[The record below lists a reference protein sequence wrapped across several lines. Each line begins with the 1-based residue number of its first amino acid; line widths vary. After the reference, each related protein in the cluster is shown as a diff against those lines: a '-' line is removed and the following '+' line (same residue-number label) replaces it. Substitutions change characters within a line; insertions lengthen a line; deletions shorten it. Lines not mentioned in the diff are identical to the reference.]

1 MSRVLIIGGYGGF
14 GGRLSRRLLAAGH
27 EVIIGGRRL
36 DEAQRFCSAHPRA
49 WPVLV
54 DRSRNILR
62 LLFELQPG
70 TVIDAAGP
78 FQRSGYAVPEACIAA
93 GCDYLDLA
101 DARDFVVGIEHLDQ
115 AAAAAGVAIISGAS
129 TVPALSSAVALR
141 LAQAFDRVDK
151 VEIALSAATH
161 STANLS
167 VAKAVLSYV
176 GKEIMLPGGTR
187 SRGWQSLRRRRYQI
201 SGHIPLDRLVAI
213 VDVPDYDLLP
223 DLLPGDPEIEFRAGT
238 DVSLHMLGLWLASWP
253 IRWTGF
259 SSMERFAEL
268 LIRLQRLT
276 KIGRGDRSAMDVR
289 LAGVKSGDRLGR
301 RWTLIAENFDGP
313 EIPTIAAE
321 LLVDDLA
328 CGRVASGARTA
339 AGLLPLDRFEQAF
352 AQLAI
357 HHETEELC
365 PIDIPRPQR
374 SPQQWSQRRSPLQ
387 HRLSSSES
395 S

>member
-1 MSRVLIIGGYGGF
+1 MSRILIIGGYGGF
-14 GGRLSRRLLAAGH
+14 GGRLSRRLLATGH
-27 EVIIGGRRL
+27 EVIVGGRSP
-36 DEAQRFCSAHPRA
+36 EKAQRFCSGHPRA

-54 DRSRNILR
+54 DRSGNILR
-62 LLFELQPG
+62 LLLELQPD
-70 TVIDAAGP
+70 TVVDAAGP
-78 FQRSGYAVPEACIAA
+78 FQQSGYGVPEACIAA

-101 DARDFVVGIEHLDQ
+101 DARDFVVGIEHLDE
-115 AAAAAGVAIISGAS
+115 AATEAGVAIISGAS
-129 TVPALSSAVALR
+129 TVPALSSAVTLH
-141 LAQAFDRVDK
+141 LAHAFDRVDK
-151 VEIALSAATH
+151 VEMALSAATH

-176 GKEIMLPGGTR
+176 GKEIMLPGGAR
-187 SRGWQSLRRRRYQI
+187 SCGWQSLRRRRYQI
-201 SGHIPLDRLVAI
+201 SGRVVLDRLVAI

-238 DVSLHMLGLWLASWP
+238 DVSLHMLALWLASWP

-259 SSMERFAEL
+259 SSMERLAEL
-268 LIRLQRLT
+268 LVRLQRLT

-289 LAGVKSGDRLGR
+289 LSGVKAGDCVER

-321 LLVDDLA
+321 LLVDDLTG
-328 CGRVASGARTA
+328 GRLAPGARTT
-339 AGLLPLDRFEQAF
+339 AGLLALDRFEQAF

-365 PIDIPRPQR
+365 PIDSHRQQR
-374 SPQQWSQRRSPLQ
+374 
-387 HRLSSSES
+387 
-395 S
+395 